1 MLITLDTPETPPS
14 PDAEFKQK
22 LKDLGYSTP
31 AVENMM
37 TRYAASTPD
46 QKKKLSDTL
55 LTNDIA
61 KQKANEDKYKGKV
74 EPGATKAP
82 KTEDEFKEAL
92 VKVGYKEPAIE
103 EMMKAYKAAGTD
115 EAKKAL
121 SDKLLTNSNTKR
133 RANQKEYSALAAGDT
148 PAVGEYW
155 KNVISNM

>member
-1 MLITLDTPETPPS
+1 MLITLDTPETPPL
-14 PDAEFKQK
+14 PEAEFKQK
-22 LKDLGYSTP
+22 LKDLGYSAP
-31 AVENMM
+31 AVDSMM
-37 TRYAASTPD
+37 NRYAASTPD

-55 LTNDIA
+55 LTNDVA

-74 EPGATKAP
+74 EPGTTKAP

-92 VKVGYKEPAIE
+92 VKTGYKDPAIE

-133 RANQKEYSALAAGDT
+133 RANQKEYAALAAGDT
-148 PAVGEYW
+148 PAVGEFR
-155 KNVISNM
+155 KNVICKM